1 MTTEEMI
8 KVVEENVQRLE
19 NNEFFLYFFVLD
31 TKGNPSSALEYIY
44 TTALQL
50 KNAGYNVKMLHNEK
64 EFVGVGEWLGEEY
77 ANLPHAN
84 VEKENVE
91 ITASDFLFIPE
102 IFANVMMQTKKLP
115 CKRVILVQNANN
127 ITEFMPVSQNLD
139 NLGITDAI
147 VTTEANEDKLASYF
161 PEVRTHLVSPSIKS
175 VFHRQEEP
183 QKLLINVV
191 AKDQTDV
198 NRIVKPFYWKNP
210 VYKFV
215 SFRDLRGLTM
225 ETFADALR
233 EAAITVWVDDKTP
246 FGYTLLESLK
256 SGSIVLA
263 KVPEDPSEWM
273 LDEDGNLSNSIIWFD
288 KLDDVSDML
297 SSVVRSWT
305 RFEVPDSI
313 YEEQKKFD
321 NLYTEDV
328 QKNAILHVYKNE
340 FIDRRLNDFKEVL
353 AELKNKEEETE

>member
-147 VTTEANEDKLASYF
+147 VTTEANEDKLVSYF

-183 QKLLINVV
+183 
-191 AKDQTDV
+191 
-198 NRIVKPFYWKNP
+198 KNP